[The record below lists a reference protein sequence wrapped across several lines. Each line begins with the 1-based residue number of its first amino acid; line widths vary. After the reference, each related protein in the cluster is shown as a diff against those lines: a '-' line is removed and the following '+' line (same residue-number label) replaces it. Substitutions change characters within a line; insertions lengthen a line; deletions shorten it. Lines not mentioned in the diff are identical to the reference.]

1 MDRYNDRIMHLFPTS
16 VMLFDMSNHPCKA
29 KALEIIDASQTDN
42 HPLLN
47 KGKGSFKNNGSLLS
61 NPELTQLKND
71 IQANIVKYSNLL
83 GTFPLR
89 LTNNWFNIMEP
100 DGTVNPHRH
109 EGSVISGAYYIRAP
123 EGSSSLHFSSPLAP
137 LRMNQLTESSN
148 PLNVSE
154 YAIPC
159 AEDLLILFPSWLE
172 HYTDKNNNDL
182 RTVISFNTHYAKTF
196 F

>member
-1 MDRYNDRIMHLFPTS
+1 MDRYDDRIMHLFPTS

-47 KGKGSFKNNGSLLS
+47 KGK
-61 NPELTQLKND
+61 
-71 IQANIVKYSNLL
+71 
-83 GTFPLR
+83 
-89 LTNNWFNIMEP
+89 
-100 DGTVNPHRH
+100 
-109 EGSVISGAYYIRAP
+109 